1 MSLLGWFMAIMHE
14 KIRGFHMALHKGQ
27 NQNLEVVWIVW
38 TLLVLLL
45 DSKKIWIPLSYHDK
59 ALGGDF
65 MAYPLWIGMEIKLH
79 QLAISPGGSP
89 ADWRLVLQIVV
100 QLHSI
105 WPIECAGEINQG
117 VGSLLLH
124 LHIWGLLLPSI
135 IANLA
140 CWWWGDWGR
149 AHLSSFCLPE
159 SVGMVSIE
167 RESLYFSHLS

>member
-1 MSLLGWFMAIMHE
+1 
-14 KIRGFHMALHKGQ
+14 MALHKGQ

-38 TLLVLLL
+38 TSLVLLL

-59 ALGGDF
+59 SLGGDF

-89 ADWRLVLQIVV
+89 AHWRLMIQIVV

-105 WPIECAGEINQG
+105 WPIECEGEINQG

-135 IANLA
+135 IAKFWL
-140 CWWWGDWGR
+140 
-149 AHLSSFCLPE
+149 
-159 SVGMVSIE
+159 VGGEEIGEGLIWAPFAFLKVLE
-167 RESLYFSHLS
+167 WLVLRESLSISLISPNHETSSMDEDVIWS